1 MMRWEQ
7 AIVYD
12 VGALLFVGVA
22 ASVFQL
28 SGAALIIGCF
38 LMVVSLAESPREL
51 RLLYRDVKKHV
62 IGR

>member
-1 MMRWEQ
+1 MRWEQ
-7 AIVYD
+7 AIVYA
-12 VGALLFVGVA
+12 VGALLFVGAA

-28 SGAALIIGCF
+28 SAAALIIGCF